1 VRKHGAKVAEEFL
14 TRLPSLP
21 IRLVVPDEGDI
32 VAAAKLKSTRR
43 ISYSGSFAA
52 ALAKK
57 DDAALMTGDQ
67 ELREM
72 RDVINVEWIGTE
84 SR

>member
-1 VRKHGAKVAEEFL
+1 
-14 TRLPSLP
+14 
-21 IRLVVPDEGDI
+21 
-32 VAAAKLKSTRR
+32 
-43 ISYSGSFAA
+43 
-52 ALAKK
+52 LAKK

-67 ELREM
+67 EPREM

>member
-1 VRKHGAKVAEEFL
+1 
-14 TRLPSLP
+14 LP
-21 IRLVVPDEGDI
+21 
-32 VAAAKLKSTRR
+32 
-43 ISYSGSFAA
+43 
-52 ALAKK
+52 KK